1 MNLLL
6 RSACL
11 ANATNG
17 RKIQRLK
24 TTQEKKTKKQKHFHF
39 NSIRISKAVGKV
51 VFMLIKQSREQIIL
65 AFIFVV
71 FVSSIGANIDGA
83 YVYWEMS
90 EHLF

>member
-1 MNLLL
+1 MSSKRHKWQKNTEIK
-6 RSACL
+6 
-11 ANATNG
+11 NYTG
-17 RKIQRLK
+17 
-24 TTQEKKTKKQKHFHF
+24 KKTKKQKHFHF